1 MLKIKKEG
9 DEISPKKTGLTP
21 EYIQGKLF
29 YFHDVAHKFHLDTKS
44 FAIHEALDGLYKGLV
59 DFKDEISEKLM
70 GYANGQRIG
79 RIAIDQIPAYS
90 DKEAMNLVT
99 EIKEFGYEL
108 YEWAGE
114 KKYCDIENIAQSLS
128 GLGAKTIFL
137 LTLT

>member
-1 MLKIKKEG
+1 MATMLKIKKEG
-9 DEISPKKTGLTP
+9 GRETELTP

-59 DFKDEISEKLM
+59 DFKDDISEKLM
-70 GYANGQRIG
+70 GYLKGKRIG
-79 RIAIDQIPAYS
+79 KITIDGIPEYS
-90 DKEAMNLVT
+90 DSATIALAE
-99 EIKEFGYEL
+99 EIKDFGYEL

-114 KKYCDIENIAQSLS
+114 KKYCDVENIAQSLS